1 MLPKGT
7 LKTIKHSGIKRLSA
21 ELLAF
26 AESIKQTD
34 VSLGELMVQLEGR
47 VYTFLL
53 VILSLPFCQ
62 PVALPGLSTPFG
74 IVIALL
80 GLRFTF
86 RKNPWLP
93 ARLLA
98 LRIPKKVF
106 PVILQ
111 ASAKLLTLLEKLLHP
126 RLTWIFDWKGTQVLA
141 GLTIFSCGLLLLLP
155 LPIPFSNM
163 LPALTIVLV
172 ASAFS
177 ERDGAILA
185 LGGAVFCA
193 TLAFFAAIFLG
204 GIEVAGWLQG
214 HFQGIFDPH
223 DEAPGI
229 LPNTP

>member
-1 MLPKGT
+1 MSE
-7 LKTIKHSGIKRLSA
+7 KTGIRRLSA

-26 AESIKQTD
+26 AGSIRQAD
-34 VSLGELMVQLEGR
+34 VSLGEMIAQLEGR

-86 RKNPWLP
+86 RKKPWLP
-93 ARLLA
+93 RKLLA

-111 ASAKLLTLLEKLLHP
+111 GSAKILTLLEKLLHP
-126 RLTWIFDWKGTQVLA
+126 RMTWIFDWKGTQVLA
-141 GLTIFSCGLLLLLP
+141 GLTIFSAALLLLLP

-177 ERDGAILA
+177 ERDGAVLA
-185 LGGAVFCA
+185 LGGVFFCA
-193 TLAFFAAIFLG
+193 TLVFYAGIFMG

-214 HFQGIFDPH
+214 LFDPQ

-229 LPNTP
+229 LPGTP